1 MSDFDAVYEY
11 VRTIPAGRVTS
22 YGAVGAEVGLGPREV
37 GWAMNIAPK
46 DVPWQRVVGAD
57 GYLRIAKRDPHLRA
71 LQQSLL
77 EGEGVALN
85 DKGCVERRFFLGE
98 EATAEDKSGKG
109 KKREADADDDLRLF

>member
-22 YGAVGAEVGLGPREV
+22 YGAVGAEIGLGPREV

-98 EATAEDKSGKG
+98 ETAEKPEKG
-109 KKREADADDDLRLF
+109 KKPNAEADDELRLF